1 MEGAPRRARI
11 MIFHMAETYL
21 GKIKD
26 SDPEEF
32 ILITFDR
39 ASGSIKH
46 MSDSFSEDA
55 FRKDMA
61 GQGMPQADIEAKI
74 AHARANPV

>member
-1 MEGAPRRARI
+1 MLY
-11 MIFHMAETYL
+11 MDQTYL

-32 ILITFDR
+32 ILLALDR
-39 ASGSIKH
+39 AAGSMKH
-46 MSDSFSEDA
+46 MSDPFSEEA

-61 GQGMPQADIEAKI
+61 EQGMPQAEIEAKI